1 MGYTPKDLVVRIDP
15 AQWDAGAADA
25 LVPEIRRIVK
35 NADPEQP
42 ISDIQPLAA
51 ILEGQTTSRVVQVR
65 VLGAFAAVSCLL
77 AAVGL
82 HGLLAFVV
90 AARTREFGVRLAL
103 GARPLQILAMV
114 TRHGAWLGL
123 VGVIAGV
130 AVAYAAGRWLE
141 SVLAGV
147 SPADPVT
154 FAIAIAVAVLMTVAG
169 SIAPALRAARTDPRQ
184 AISDT

>member
-1 MGYTPKDLVVRIDP
+1 MGYTPKDLVVRLDP
-15 AQWDAGAADA
+15 AHWDAGAADA

-35 NADPEQP
+35 SADPEQP
-42 ISDIQPLAA
+42 VSDIQPLAA
-51 ILEGQTTSRVVQVR
+51 ILQGQTTSRAVQVR
-65 VLGAFAAVSCLL
+65 VLGAFAVVSCLL

-103 GARPLQILAMV
+103 GARPMQILAMV

-147 SPADPVT
+147 SPADPLA
-154 FAIAIAVAVLMTVAG
+154 FGIAIAVAVLMTIAG

-184 AISDT
+184 AISDA